1 MRISRYSEF
10 QLKLS
15 QGELRDIIH
24 DLTKPGGR
32 QNKTNTQKFVKAAQ
46 QLLPP
51 SGNDSVSTASIRVED

>member
-15 QGELRDIIH
+15 QGELRDIVH
-24 DLTKPGGR
+24 DLIKSGR
-32 QNKTNTQKFVKAAQ
+32 QNKTNTQKFVNAAQ

-51 SGNDSVSTASIRVED
+51 SGNDSVSTDRDEVA